1 MISSLG
7 PLVACVA
14 FPPKTREK
22 SGPRARPSWLRAT
35 GVFVFVYLFLF
46 LHCCRIHP
54 DPSLSLSLH
63 RLLPLESDPDREG
76 RTKEERQPA
85 VKTSTRSNQTPCF
98 KERRSKLRII
108 IVDEAICDKR
118 ELCFLLAP
126 PSVLPTENTLPCL
139 FVIQSVSLSL
149 SRSWPCSKF
158 LPGALPGP
166 PPSFLLSLSDTGG
179 AAFP

>member
-1 MISSLG
+1 MRAKCAREAGLAHDHPGCERLACLSSSISFSSSIVVG
-7 PLVACVA
+7 
-14 FPPKTREK
+14 
-22 SGPRARPSWLRAT
+22 SIQ
-35 GVFVFVYLFLF
+35 
-46 LHCCRIHP
+46 IH
-54 DPSLSLSLH
+54 LSLSLH

-118 ELCFLLAP
+118 ELCFLLLLLQSSRLRILCHASSLFSQSHSRSLDRGLVPNSFLAP
-126 PSVLPTENTLPCL
+126 FLASLLPS
-139 FVIQSVSLSL
+139 FSLSTT
-149 SRSWPCSKF
+149 P
-158 LPGALPGP
+158 
-166 PPSFLLSLSDTGG
+166 GG